1 MSVRTMA
8 RVWELSSNK
17 GNDLLMLLAIADF
30 SDDEGQAYPSV
41 PTLAKKCRMKPRNA
55 SAILAA
61 LRASGELEV
70 RLNEGPRGAN
80 MYRILLPDQPM
91 QIHAGVQKRAGVQK
105 SAAPPAE
112 TCAKPL
118 HVSAYE
124 PSVNHQEPPDGLSAS
139 SSKTK
144 SSKQSKTKTTLRAFI
159 ELCKSKG
166 EKCIPEDDPIYD
178 YAEKVGLSNE
188 MLRVCWKEFCAA
200 YLQSSKLQMD
210 WRAHFRNAVR
220 RNWYKL
226 WFLAEGQEGAWTTAG
241 EQARRAAA

>member
-8 RVWELSSNK
+8 RVWEFSKNK

-30 SDDEGQAYPSV
+30 ADDDGNAYPSV
-41 PTLAKKCRMKPRNA
+41 PTLATKCRMKSRNA
-55 SAILAA
+55 STILAA

-80 MYRILLPDQPM
+80 MYRITLPLQPL
-91 QIHAGVQKRAGVQK
+91 QIRAGVQKRAGVQD
-105 SAAPPAE
+105 SASPPAE

-124 PSVNHQEPPDGLSAS
+124 PSMNHQEPSDGSHARS
-139 SSKTK
+139 SSKKTA
-144 SSKQSKTKTTLRAFI
+144 KQSKTTLRLFI
-159 ELCKSKG
+159 DSCKTKG
-166 EKCIPEDDPIYD
+166 EKTIPDDDPIFD
-178 YAEKVGLSNE
+178 YAEKVGLSDE
-188 MLRVCWKEFCAA
+188 MLLVCWKEFCAA
-200 YLQSSKLQMD
+200 YLQNQKEQAD

-226 WFLAEGQEGAWTTAG
+226 WFFREGEPAVWTTSG